1 MPAGPIPFSRR
12 YSSSAPATGAVR
24 VAGDEDANAELGA
37 WELVG
42 LGGFVV
48 GCVVAGLLIGW
59 AADAHWH
66 SSPVGILAGLAVGI
80 VVGIVG
86 SAVRIAGYL
95 RS

>member
-1 MPAGPIPFSRR
+1 M
-12 YSSSAPATGAVR
+12 
-24 VAGDEDANAELGA
+24 AGDEDQDAELGA

-48 GCVVAGLLIGW
+48 GCVVAGLVIGW
-59 AADAHWH
+59 AADDHWD
-66 SSPVGILAGLAVGI
+66 SAPVGILVGLAVGI
-80 VVGIVG
+80 AVGIVG

>member
-1 MPAGPIPFSRR
+1 
-12 YSSSAPATGAVR
+12 
-24 VAGDEDANAELGA
+24 VAGDDDASSELGA

-48 GCVVAGLLIGW
+48 GCVVAGLALGW
-59 AADAHWH
+59 AADDHWD
-66 SSPVGILAGLAVGI
+66 SSPVGILVGLGIGI

-95 RS
+95 RG